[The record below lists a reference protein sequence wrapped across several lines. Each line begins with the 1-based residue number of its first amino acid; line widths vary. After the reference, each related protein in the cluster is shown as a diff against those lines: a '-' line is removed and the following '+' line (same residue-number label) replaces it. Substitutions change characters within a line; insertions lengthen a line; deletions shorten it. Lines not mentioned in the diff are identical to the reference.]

1 MRTVSMDAVA
11 FFWDMY
17 LTMAISKDTAPKP
30 EPPAAAA
37 EGDGAPAE
45 ACH

>member
-17 LTMAISKDTAPKP
+17 LTMAISKDSTPT
-30 EPPAAAA
+30 PPVLVSSQR
-37 EGDGAPAE
+37 GLSD
-45 ACH
+45 CD